1 MALGKKGLVKTTKH
15 TVVGGA
21 GNLLFLDRG
30 KKSGL
35 L

>member
-1 MALGKKGLVKTTKH
+1 MALGKRRIGQTTKH